1 MENLKS
7 FLITRLLMVAAAAG
21 AIEALLQFAVQ
32 TVLLP
37 LAAYLANTGSDAG
50 LVRRTDLLTIL
61 RIILAGNTQG
71 AVLGILARSQV
82 LLILMFSLFLLLVP
96 IVSGL
101 IIYARLVTARVNELQ
116 KIRDAEREALYAE
129 RNLMLSDFAHDL
141 RTPIM
146 TISGYAGAISDGV
159 VTDPEMK
166 AEYIDALRRKSD
178 RMSTLINLLFEY
190 VKLGSTGFALT
201 KKDCDINELAAETAA
216 ALYTDM
222 EDAGMELLAEI
233 PEEPFIAE
241 ADKAQ
246 AGRILN
252 NLLVNAMRHNSSGTR
267 IAVLVK
273 RLAGMEEI
281 AVADTGVRIEKDSE
295 QLFEPFVKGDDSR
308 SGDKGSG
315 LGLSISKKIADMHGW
330 ELLLVQPFGT
340 YTKAFV
346 LRVPEK

>member
-7 FLITRLLMVAAAAG
+7 FLITRLLIVAAAAG

-166 AEYIDALRRKSD
+166 AEYIDAIRRKSD

-190 VKLGSTGFALT
+190 VKLGSTGFALA
-201 KKDCDINELAAETAA
+201 KKDCDMNELAAETAA

-281 AVADTGVRIEKDSE
+281 AVADTGARIEKDPE

-330 ELLLVQPFGT
+330 ELSLVQPYGE

>member
-1 MENLKS
+1 MDNLKS
-7 FLITRLLMVAAAAG
+7 FLTTRLLAVAAAAG
-21 AIEALLQFAVQ
+21 ALEMIVQVAVQ
-32 TVLLP
+32 GVLLP
-37 LAAYLANTGSDAG
+37 LAGYLAKTSPETG
-50 LVRRTDLLTIL
+50 LVRGTDLFMIL
-61 RIILAGNTQG
+61 RSILFGNAQG
-71 AVLGILARSQV
+71 AVLGIMARSQV
-82 LLILMFSLFLLLVP
+82 LLLLMLSLFLVLVP
-96 IVSGL
+96 VVTGL
-101 IIYARLVTARVNELQ
+101 IVYSRIVAARVNELQ
-116 KIRDAEREALYAE
+116 KSRDAEREAYYAE

-166 AEYIDALRRKSD
+166 AEYIDAIRRKSD
-178 RMSTLINLLFEY
+178 RMSGLINLLFEY
-190 VKLGSTGFALT
+190 VKLGSTGFALH
-201 KKDCDINELAAETAA
+201 KKECDINELAAETAA

-222 EDAGMELLAEI
+222 EDAGMELEADI
-233 PEEPFIAE
+233 PEEPFIAD

-246 AGRILN
+246 AGRIIN
-252 NLLVNAMRHNSSGTR
+252 NLLVNAMRHNERGTQ
-267 IAVLVK
+267 IAVLVN

-281 AVADTGVRIEKDSE
+281 AVADTGVKIEKDPE
-295 QLFEPFVKGDDSR
+295 QLFEPFVKGDDAR

-330 ELLLVQPFGT
+330 ELTLVQPYGK